1 MKFATSLTVLVAGFS
16 VIGSASAFGSF
27 EKWVRAGQPI
37 QLENGVTRDVKDLL
51 SPKVRAEFEKALVE
65 LAARDDDSVID
76 PNGKLFDAQAQY
88 VSVEGNHEW
97 RAPGP
102 GDIRGPCPGL
112 NVLANHGY
120 FNRDGTTSL
129 TQAIEV
135 VSQVYGISPELGGF
149 LSAYA
154 VVFTGNILDGTWS
167 IGGPFQSDGLG
178 SVTNLIA
185 GEPEGINSHNVYE
198 GDASVSRQDYY
209 LNNGDDFSSNPAFF
223 QNLVDLA
230 GPHQPGDDAY
240 TREVLLQNRI
250 ERYNHS
256 VSNNP
261 YFFYSAFGG
270 LVVTTAAHDFI
281 VNFMSNNTDDGTG
294 HNRQYL
300 DNANLLPFFSY
311 TIDNNGK
318 VHYTPGH
325 ERFPKNWL
333 RRPIDAPFGL
343 ADVVY
348 NLVRSGAAYPQL
360 LSVGGNTGKVNS
372 FAGVNVG
379 DLTGGLLNV
388 ATLLGNKDATACFL
402 YQATIQQLV
411 PTQLKFIYK
420 DITYALSVVNDL
432 VGRPFKALAYKY
444 DPCNNAIVQSGS
456 VDKAYKRFPGSAVG
470 AKNTQGLLSVVGE
483 LLGGLGSLL
492 GGSSRRAIAARLYN

>member
-1 MKFATSLTVLVAGFS
+1 MKFSASLAALVTGFS
-16 VIGSASAFGSF
+16 VISSASAFGSF

-37 QLENGVTRDVKDLL
+37 QLENGV
-51 SPKVRAEFEKALVE
+51 RADFEKALAD
-65 LAARDDDSVID
+65 LKTRDYDSIIN

-120 FNRDGTTSL
+120 FNRDGTVFLS
-129 TQAIEV
+129 QAIQV
-135 VSQVYGISPELGGF
+135 VNDVYGISPELGAA

-154 VVFTGNILDGTWS
+154 VVFTGNILDGKWS
-167 IGGPFQSDGLG
+167 IGGPFQSSGLG

-209 LNNGDDFSSNPAFF
+209 ANDGDNFSSNPAFF
-223 QNLVDLA
+223 QELVDLA
-230 GPHQPGDDAY
+230 GPHQPEEDAY
-240 TREVLLQNRI
+240 TRAVLLQNRI
-250 ERYNHS
+250 DRFRHS
-256 VSNNP
+256 ISTNP

-270 LVVTTAAHDFI
+270 TVVTTAAHDFI

-348 NLVRSGAAYPQL
+348 NLVRSGTAYPEL
-360 LSVGGNTGKVNS
+360 LSIGGNTGKVNS

-379 DLTGGLLNV
+379 DLTGGSLNT

-402 YQATIQQLV
+402 YQATIEQAV

-420 DITYALSVVNDL
+420 DTAYALSVINDL
-432 VGRPFKALAYKY
+432 VDRPFKALADKY
-444 DPCNNAIVQSGS
+444 NPCNNAIIQQGAI
-456 VDKAYKRFPGSAVG
+456 DKANKRFPGSVVG
-470 AKNTQGLLSVVGE
+470 RKATKGLLDVVGGI
-483 LLGGLGSLL
+483 GGILCR
-492 GGSSRRAIAARLYN
+492 SSCRAIAERVVA